1 MNKQEH
7 AQLMSESNIVNV
19 DLQNFQQVLLEG
31 SKEKLIIIDFW
42 ADWCEPCKQLMPV
55 LEKLAAEYRTQ
66 VVLAKINCD
75 EQQELAMQ
83 FGIRSLPT
91 VALFKDGQPVDSFG
105 GVKTEGEIREI
116 LDKHLPSPSDDLLQ
130 QAQVAMGEGDSHTA
144 YTLAKQAY
152 DLDSESMP
160 VIKLLAEAAIDA
172 GRLDQ
177 AKSLVASIPMV
188 EQDGDYQ
195 RIKGK
200 LELAEDAADSPELR
214 ALQEQVANQ
223 PNDTT
228 LKLKLALKLHEA
240 HRDENALEQLFE
252 ILTTDV
258 TCVDAKKYALDI
270 INALP
275 DGDPLAATYRRKLY
289 SMMY

>member
-1 MNKQEH
+1 
-7 AQLMSESNIVNV
+7 MSESNIVNL

-55 LEKLAAEYRTQ
+55 LEKLAMQYSDQ
-66 VVLAKINCD
+66 VILAKINCD
-75 EQQELAMQ
+75 EQQELAAQ

-91 VALFKDGQPVDSFG
+91 VAFFKDGQPVDSFG

-116 LDKHLPSPSDDLLQ
+116 LTKHLPSPSDDLSQ
-130 QAQVAMGEGDSHTA
+130 QAQTAMGEGDANTA

-152 DLDSESMP
+152 DLDNTNMQAL
-160 VIKLLAEAAIDA
+160 KLLAEAAVDA

-177 AKSLVASIPMV
+177 AKELVAKIPLV
-188 EQDGDYQ
+188 EQDSDYQ

-214 ALQEQVANQ
+214 ALQEQVENN
-223 PNDTT
+223 PDD
-228 LKLKLALKLHEA
+228 LALKLQLALKFHEA
-240 HRDENALEQLFE
+240 NRDEEALQQVFIVLGK
-252 ILTTDV
+252 DV
-258 TCVDAKKYALDI
+258 NFADAKKYALDI
-270 INALP
+270 INSLP

-289 SMMY
+289 STMY

>member
-1 MNKQEH
+1 
-7 AQLMSESNIVNV
+7 MSQQSNIIDVT
-19 DLQNFQQVLLEG
+19 LQNFQQVLLEG
-31 SKEKLIIIDFW
+31 SKEKLVVIDFW

-55 LEKLAAEYRTQ
+55 LEKLAGEYNDQ
-66 VVLAKINCD
+66 VILAKINCD
-75 EQQELAMQ
+75 DQQELAMQ

-91 VALFKDGQPVDSFG
+91 VAFFKNGEPVDSFG

-116 LDKHLPSPSDDLLQ
+116 LSKHLPSPSDNLIQ
-130 QAQVAMGEGDSHTA
+130 QAQVAMGEGDANKA

-152 DLDSESMP
+152 DLDNTDMAA
-160 VIKLLAEAAIDA
+160 VKLLAEAAVDA

-177 AKSLVASIPMV
+177 AKELVAAIPMV
-188 EQDGDYQ
+188 EQDSDYQ

-214 ALQEQVANQ
+214 ALQDQAEQN
-223 PNDTT
+223 PDDLS
-228 LKLKLALKLHEA
+228 LKLQLALKFHEA
-240 HRDENALEQLFE
+240 NRDEEALQLVFTVLTKDVNFE
-252 ILTTDV
+252 G
-258 TCVDAKKYALDI
+258 AKKYALDI
-270 INALP
+270 INSLP

>member
-1 MNKQEH
+1 
-7 AQLMSESNIVNV
+7 MSESNIVNL

-55 LEKLAAEYRTQ
+55 LEKLAMQYSDQ
-66 VVLAKINCD
+66 VILAKINCD
-75 EQQELAMQ
+75 EQQELAAQ

-91 VALFKDGQPVDSFG
+91 VAFFKDGQPVDSFG

-116 LDKHLPSPSDDLLQ
+116 LTKHLPSPSDDLIQ
-130 QAQVAMGEGDSHTA
+130 QAQTAMGEGDANTA

-152 DLDSESMP
+152 DLDNTNMQAL
-160 VIKLLAEAAIDA
+160 KLLAEAAVDA

-177 AKSLVASIPMV
+177 AKELVAKIPLV
-188 EQDGDYQ
+188 EQDSDYQ

-200 LELAEDAADSPELR
+200 LELSEDAADSPELR
-214 ALQEQVANQ
+214 ALQEQVENN
-223 PNDTT
+223 PDD
-228 LKLKLALKLHEA
+228 LALKLQLALKFHEA
-240 HRDENALEQLFE
+240 NRDEEALQQVFIVLGK
-252 ILTTDV
+252 DV
-258 TCVDAKKYALDI
+258 NFADAKKYALDI
-270 INALP
+270 INSLP

-289 SMMY
+289 STMY

>member
-1 MNKQEH
+1 
-7 AQLMSESNIVNV
+7 MSESNIVNL

-55 LEKLAAEYRTQ
+55 LEKLAMQYSDQ
-66 VVLAKINCD
+66 VILAKINCD
-75 EQQELAMQ
+75 EQQELAAQ

-91 VALFKDGQPVDSFG
+91 VAFFKDGQPVDSFG
-105 GVKTEGEIREI
+105 GVKTEGEIQEI
-116 LDKHLPSPSDDLLQ
+116 LTKHLPSPSDDLIQ
-130 QAQVAMGEGDSHTA
+130 QAQTAMGEGDANTA

-152 DLDSESMP
+152 DLDNTNMQAL
-160 VIKLLAEAAIDA
+160 KLLAEAAVDA

-177 AKSLVASIPMV
+177 AKELVAKIPLV

-214 ALQEQVANQ
+214 ALQEQVENT
-223 PNDTT
+223 PDD
-228 LKLKLALKLHEA
+228 LALKLQLALKFHEA
-240 HRDENALEQLFE
+240 SRDEEALQQVFNVLGK
-252 ILTTDV
+252 DV
-258 TCVDAKKYALDI
+258 NFADAKKYALDI
-270 INALP
+270 INSLP

-289 SMMY
+289 STMY

>member
-1 MNKQEH
+1 
-7 AQLMSESNIVNV
+7 MSQSNIIDVT
-19 DLQNFQQVLLEG
+19 LQNFQQVLLEG
-31 SKEKLIIIDFW
+31 SKEKLVIIDFW

-55 LEKLAAEYRTQ
+55 LEKLAGEYSDQ
-66 VVLAKINCD
+66 VILAKINCD
-75 EQQELAMQ
+75 DQQELAMQ

-91 VALFKDGQPVDSFG
+91 VAFFKNGEPVDSFG

-116 LDKHLPSPSDDLLQ
+116 LNKHLPSPSDNLIQ
-130 QAQVAMGEGDSHTA
+130 QAQVAMGEGDANKA

-152 DLDSESMP
+152 DLDNTDMAA
-160 VIKLLAEAAIDA
+160 VKLLAEAAVDA

-177 AKSLVASIPMV
+177 AKELVAAIPMV
-188 EQDGDYQ
+188 EQDSDYQ

-214 ALQEQVANQ
+214 ALQDQAEQN
-223 PNDTT
+223 PDDLS
-228 LKLKLALKLHEA
+228 LKLQLALKFHEA
-240 HRDENALEQLFE
+240 NRDEEALQLVFTVLTKDVNFE
-252 ILTTDV
+252 G
-258 TCVDAKKYALDI
+258 AKKYALDI
-270 INALP
+270 INSLP

>member
-1 MNKQEH
+1 
-7 AQLMSESNIVNV
+7 MSESNIVNL

-55 LEKLAAEYRTQ
+55 LEKLAMQYSDQ
-66 VVLAKINCD
+66 VILAKINCD
-75 EQQELAMQ
+75 EQQELAAQ

-91 VALFKDGQPVDSFG
+91 VAFFKDGQPVDSFG

-116 LDKHLPSPSDDLLQ
+116 LTKHLPSPSDDLIQ
-130 QAQVAMGEGDSHTA
+130 QAQTAMGEGDANTA

-152 DLDSESMP
+152 DLDNTNMQAL
-160 VIKLLAEAAIDA
+160 KLLAEAAVDA

-177 AKSLVASIPMV
+177 AKELVAKIPLV

-214 ALQEQVANQ
+214 ALQKQVESN
-223 PNDTT
+223 PDD
-228 LKLKLALKLHEA
+228 LALKLQLALKFHEA
-240 HRDENALEQLFE
+240 NRDEEALQQVF
-252 ILTTDV
+252 IVIGKDV
-258 TCVDAKKYALDI
+258 NFADAKKYALDI
-270 INALP
+270 INSLP

-289 SMMY
+289 STMY

>member
-1 MNKQEH
+1 
-7 AQLMSESNIVNV
+7 MSESNIVNL

-55 LEKLAAEYRTQ
+55 LEKLAMQYSEQ
-66 VVLAKINCD
+66 VILAKINCD
-75 EQQELAMQ
+75 EQQELAAQ

-91 VALFKDGQPVDSFG
+91 VAFFKDGQPVDSFG

-116 LDKHLPSPSDDLLQ
+116 LTKHLPSPSDDLIQ
-130 QAQVAMGEGDSHTA
+130 QAQTAMGEGDANTA

-152 DLDSESMP
+152 DLDNASMQ
-160 VIKLLAEAAIDA
+160 VLKLLAEAAVDA

-177 AKSLVASIPMV
+177 AKELVAKIPLV

-214 ALQEQVANQ
+214 ALQKQVESN
-223 PNDTT
+223 PDD
-228 LKLKLALKLHEA
+228 LALKLQLALKFHEA
-240 HRDENALEQLFE
+240 NRDEEALQQVFIVLGR
-252 ILTTDV
+252 DV
-258 TCVDAKKYALDI
+258 NFADAKKYALDI
-270 INALP
+270 INSLP

-289 SMMY
+289 STMY

>member
-1 MNKQEH
+1 
-7 AQLMSESNIVNV
+7 MSESNIVNL

-55 LEKLAAEYRTQ
+55 LEKLAMQYSDQ
-66 VVLAKINCD
+66 VILAKINCD
-75 EQQELAMQ
+75 EQQELAAQ

-91 VALFKDGQPVDSFG
+91 VAFFKDGQPVDSFG

-116 LDKHLPSPSDDLLQ
+116 LTKHLPSPSDDLIQ
-130 QAQVAMGEGDSHTA
+130 QAQTAMGEGDANTA

-152 DLDSESMP
+152 DLDNASMQAL
-160 VIKLLAEAAIDA
+160 KLLAEAAVDA

-177 AKSLVASIPMV
+177 AKELVAKIPLV

-214 ALQEQVANQ
+214 ALQKQVENT
-223 PNDTT
+223 PDD
-228 LKLKLALKLHEA
+228 LALKLQLALKFHEA
-240 HRDENALEQLFE
+240 NRDEEALQQVFIVLGR
-252 ILTTDV
+252 DV
-258 TCVDAKKYALDI
+258 NFADAKKYALDI
-270 INALP
+270 INSLP

-289 SMMY
+289 STMY

>member
-1 MNKQEH
+1 
-7 AQLMSESNIVNV
+7 MSESNIVNL

-55 LEKLAAEYRTQ
+55 LEKLAMQYSDQ
-66 VVLAKINCD
+66 VILAKVNCD
-75 EQQELAMQ
+75 EQQELAAQ

-91 VALFKDGQPVDSFG
+91 VAFFKDGQPVDSFG

-116 LDKHLPSPSDDLLQ
+116 LTKHLPSPSDDLIQ
-130 QAQVAMGEGDSHTA
+130 QAQTAMGEGDANTA

-152 DLDSESMP
+152 DLDNTNMQAL
-160 VIKLLAEAAIDA
+160 KLLAEAAVDA

-177 AKSLVASIPMV
+177 AKELVAKIPLV
-188 EQDGDYQ
+188 EQDSDYQ

-214 ALQEQVANQ
+214 ALQEQAEKN
-223 PNDTT
+223 PDD
-228 LKLKLALKLHEA
+228 LALKLQLALKFHEA
-240 HRDENALEQLFE
+240 NRDEEALQQVFIVLSK
-252 ILTTDV
+252 DV
-258 TCVDAKKYALDI
+258 NFADAKKYTLDI
-270 INALP
+270 INSLP

-289 SMMY
+289 STMY

>member
-1 MNKQEH
+1 
-7 AQLMSESNIVNV
+7 MSESNIVNL

-55 LEKLAAEYRTQ
+55 LEKLAMQYSDQ
-66 VVLAKINCD
+66 VILAKINCD
-75 EQQELAMQ
+75 EQQELAAQ

-91 VALFKDGQPVDSFG
+91 VAFFKDGQPVDSFG
-105 GVKTEGEIREI
+105 GVKTEGEIQEI
-116 LDKHLPSPSDDLLQ
+116 LTKHLPSPSDDLIQ
-130 QAQVAMGEGDSHTA
+130 QAQTAMGEGDANTA

-152 DLDSESMP
+152 DLDNTNMQAL
-160 VIKLLAEAAIDA
+160 KLLAEAAVDA

-177 AKSLVASIPMV
+177 AKELVAKIPLV

-195 RIKGK
+195 RINGK

-214 ALQEQVANQ
+214 ALQEQVENT
-223 PNDTT
+223 PDD
-228 LKLKLALKLHEA
+228 LALKLQLALKFHEA
-240 HRDENALEQLFE
+240 SRDEEALQQVFNVLGK
-252 ILTTDV
+252 DV
-258 TCVDAKKYALDI
+258 NFADAKKYALDI
-270 INALP
+270 INSLP

-289 SMMY
+289 STMY

>member
-1 MNKQEH
+1 
-7 AQLMSESNIVNV
+7 MSESNIVNL

-55 LEKLAAEYRTQ
+55 LEKLAMQYSDQ
-66 VVLAKINCD
+66 VILAKVNCD
-75 EQQELAMQ
+75 EQQELAAQ

-91 VALFKDGQPVDSFG
+91 VAFFKDGQPVDSFG

-116 LDKHLPSPSDDLLQ
+116 LTKHLPSPSDDLIQ
-130 QAQVAMGEGDSHTA
+130 QAQTAMGEGDANTA

-152 DLDSESMP
+152 DLDNTKMQAL
-160 VIKLLAEAAIDA
+160 KLLAEAAVDA

-177 AKSLVASIPMV
+177 AKELVAKIPLV
-188 EQDGDYQ
+188 EQDSDYQ

-214 ALQEQVANQ
+214 ALQEQAEKN
-223 PNDTT
+223 PDD
-228 LKLKLALKLHEA
+228 LALKLQLALKFHEA
-240 HRDENALEQLFE
+240 NRDEEALQQVFIVLSK
-252 ILTTDV
+252 DV
-258 TCVDAKKYALDI
+258 NFADAKKYALDI
-270 INALP
+270 INSLP
-275 DGDPLAATYRRKLY
+275 DGNLLADLL
-289 SMMY
+289 

>member
-1 MNKQEH
+1 
-7 AQLMSESNIVNV
+7 MSESNIVNL

-55 LEKLAAEYRTQ
+55 LEKLAIQYSDQ
-66 VVLAKINCD
+66 IILAKINCD
-75 EQQELAMQ
+75 EQQELAAQ

-91 VALFKDGQPVDSFG
+91 VAFFKDGQPVDSFG

-116 LDKHLPSPSDDLLQ
+116 LTKHLPSPSDDLIQ
-130 QAQVAMGEGDSHTA
+130 QAHVAMGEGDTNTA

-152 DLDSESMP
+152 DLDNTNMQAL
-160 VIKLLAEAAIDA
+160 KLLAEAAVDA

-177 AKSLVASIPMV
+177 AKELVAKIPLV
-188 EQDGDYQ
+188 EQDSDYQ

-214 ALQEQVANQ
+214 ALQEQVENN
-223 PNDTT
+223 PDD
-228 LKLKLALKLHEA
+228 LALKLQLALKFHEA
-240 HRDENALEQLFE
+240 NRDEEALQQVFIVLGR
-252 ILTTDV
+252 DV
-258 TCVDAKKYALDI
+258 NFADAKKYALDI
-270 INALP
+270 INSLP

-289 SMMY
+289 STMY

>member
-1 MNKQEH
+1 
-7 AQLMSESNIVNV
+7 MSESNSVNV
-19 DLQNFQQVLLEG
+19 NLENFQQVLLEG

-55 LEKLAAEYRTQ
+55 LEKLASEYSNQ

-75 EQQELAMQ
+75 EQQELAAQ

-91 VALFKDGQPVDSFG
+91 VAFFKDGQPVDSFG
-105 GVKTEGEIREI
+105 GVKTESEIRGI
-116 LDKHLPSPSDDLLQ
+116 LDKHLPSPSDDLIQ
-130 QAQVAMGEGDSHTA
+130 QAQIAMGEGDSNSA

-152 DLDSESMP
+152 DLDNGNMQ
-160 VIKLLAEAAIDA
+160 VTKLLAEAAIDA

-177 AKSLVASIPMV
+177 AKSLVAAIPMV
-188 EQDGDYQ
+188 EQDSDYQ

-214 ALQEQVANQ
+214 ALQEQVSKQ
-223 PNDTT
+223 PNDVT

-240 HRDENALEQLFE
+240 HRDEHALEQLFG
-252 ILTTDV
+252 ILATDV
-258 TCVDAKKYALDI
+258 NCDDAKKYALDI

-275 DGDPLAATYRRKLY
+275 NGDPLAATYRRKLY

>member
-1 MNKQEH
+1 
-7 AQLMSESNIVNV
+7 MSESNIVNL

-55 LEKLAAEYRTQ
+55 LEKLAMQYSDQ
-66 VVLAKINCD
+66 VILAKINCD
-75 EQQELAMQ
+75 EQQELAAQ

-91 VALFKDGQPVDSFG
+91 VAFFKDGQPVDSFG

-116 LDKHLPSPSDDLLQ
+116 LTKHLPSPSDDLIQ
-130 QAQVAMGEGDSHTA
+130 QAQTAMGEGDANTA

-152 DLDSESMP
+152 DLDNTNMQAL
-160 VIKLLAEAAIDA
+160 KLLAEAAVDA

-177 AKSLVASIPMV
+177 AKELVAKIPLV
-188 EQDGDYQ
+188 EQDSDYQ

-214 ALQEQVANQ
+214 ALQKQVESN
-223 PNDTT
+223 PDD
-228 LKLKLALKLHEA
+228 LALKLQLALKFHEA
-240 HRDENALEQLFE
+240 NRDEEALQQVFIVLGR
-252 ILTTDV
+252 DV
-258 TCVDAKKYALDI
+258 NFADAKKYALDI
-270 INALP
+270 INSLP

-289 SMMY
+289 STMY

>member
-1 MNKQEH
+1 
-7 AQLMSESNIVNV
+7 MSESNIVNL

-55 LEKLAAEYRTQ
+55 LEKLAMQYSDQ
-66 VVLAKINCD
+66 VILAKINCD
-75 EQQELAMQ
+75 EQQELAAQ

-91 VALFKDGQPVDSFG
+91 VAFFKDGQPVDSFG

-116 LDKHLPSPSDDLLQ
+116 LAKHLPSPSDDLIQ
-130 QAQVAMGEGDSHTA
+130 QAQTAMGEGDANTA

-152 DLDSESMP
+152 DLDNTNMQAL
-160 VIKLLAEAAIDA
+160 KLLAEAAVDA

-177 AKSLVASIPMV
+177 AKELVAKIPLV
-188 EQDGDYQ
+188 EQDSDYQ

-214 ALQEQVANQ
+214 ALQEQVENN
-223 PNDTT
+223 PDD
-228 LKLKLALKLHEA
+228 LALKLQLALKFHEA
-240 HRDENALEQLFE
+240 NRDEEALQQVFIVLGK
-252 ILTTDV
+252 DV
-258 TCVDAKKYALDI
+258 NFADAKKYALDI
-270 INALP
+270 INSLP

-289 SMMY
+289 STMY

>member
-1 MNKQEH
+1 
-7 AQLMSESNIVNV
+7 MSESNIVNV

-55 LEKLAAEYRTQ
+55 LEKLASQYSNQ
-66 VVLAKINCD
+66 VILAKINCD
-75 EQQELAMQ
+75 EQQELAGQ

-91 VALFKDGQPVDSFG
+91 VAFFKDGQPVDSFG
-105 GVKTEGEIREI
+105 GVKTESEIREI
-116 LDKHLPSPSDDLLQ
+116 LDKHLPSPSDDLIQ
-130 QAQVAMGEGDSHTA
+130 QAQTAMGEGDANKA

-152 DLDSESMP
+152 DIDSKHMQAL
-160 VIKLLAEAAIDA
+160 KLLAEAAVDA

-177 AKSLVASIPMV
+177 AKELVAKIPMV
-188 EQDGDYQ
+188 EHDGDYQ

-214 ALQEQVANQ
+214 ALQKQVDSQ
-223 PNDTT
+223 PDDLA
-228 LKLKLALKLHEA
+228 LKLQLALKLHEA
-240 HRDENALEQLFE
+240 HRDEEALQLVFTV
-252 ILTTDV
+252 LNKDV
-258 TCVDAKKYALDI
+258 NFTDAKKYALDI

-275 DGDPLAATYRRKLY
+275 NGDPLAATYRRKLY
-289 SMMY
+289 STMY

>member
-1 MNKQEH
+1 
-7 AQLMSESNIVNV
+7 MSESNIVNL

-55 LEKLAAEYRTQ
+55 LEKLAMQYSDQ
-66 VVLAKINCD
+66 VILAKINCD
-75 EQQELAMQ
+75 EQQELAAQ

-91 VALFKDGQPVDSFG
+91 VAFFKDGQPVDSFG
-105 GVKTEGEIREI
+105 GVKTEGEIQEI
-116 LDKHLPSPSDDLLQ
+116 LTKHLPSPSDDLIQ
-130 QAQVAMGEGDSHTA
+130 QAQTAMGEGDANTA

-152 DLDSESMP
+152 DLDNASMQAL
-160 VIKLLAEAAIDA
+160 KLLAEAAVDA

-177 AKSLVASIPMV
+177 AKELVAKIPLV

-214 ALQEQVANQ
+214 ALQKQVESN
-223 PNDTT
+223 PDD
-228 LKLKLALKLHEA
+228 LALKLQLALKFHEA
-240 HRDENALEQLFE
+240 NRDEEALQQVFIVLGR
-252 ILTTDV
+252 DV
-258 TCVDAKKYALDI
+258 NFADAKKYALDI
-270 INALP
+270 INSLP

-289 SMMY
+289 STMY

>member
-1 MNKQEH
+1 
-7 AQLMSESNIVNV
+7 MSESNIVNL

-55 LEKLAAEYRTQ
+55 LEKLAMQYSDQ
-66 VVLAKINCD
+66 VILAKINCD
-75 EQQELAMQ
+75 EQQELAAQ

-91 VALFKDGQPVDSFG
+91 VAFFKDGQPVDSFG

-116 LDKHLPSPSDDLLQ
+116 LTKHLPSPSDDLIQ
-130 QAQVAMGEGDSHTA
+130 QAQTAMGEGDANTA

-152 DLDSESMP
+152 DLDNASMQAL
-160 VIKLLAEAAIDA
+160 KLLAEAAVDA

-177 AKSLVASIPMV
+177 AKELVAKIPLV

-214 ALQEQVANQ
+214 ALQKQVESN
-223 PNDTT
+223 PDD
-228 LKLKLALKLHEA
+228 LALKLQLALKFHEA
-240 HRDENALEQLFE
+240 NRDEEALQQVFIVLGR
-252 ILTTDV
+252 DV
-258 TCVDAKKYALDI
+258 NFADAKKYALDI
-270 INALP
+270 INSLP

-289 SMMY
+289 STMY

>member
-1 MNKQEH
+1 
-7 AQLMSESNIVNV
+7 MSQSNIIDVT
-19 DLQNFQQVLLEG
+19 LQNFQQVLLEG
-31 SKEKLIIIDFW
+31 SKEKLVIIDFW

-55 LEKLAAEYRTQ
+55 LEKLAGEYNDQ
-66 VVLAKINCD
+66 VILAKINCD
-75 EQQELAMQ
+75 DQQELAMQ

-91 VALFKDGQPVDSFG
+91 VAFFKNGEPVDSFG

-116 LDKHLPSPSDDLLQ
+116 LNKHLPSPSDNLIQ
-130 QAQVAMGEGDSHTA
+130 QAQVAMGEGDANKA

-152 DLDSESMP
+152 DLDNTDMAA
-160 VIKLLAEAAIDA
+160 VKLLAEAAVDA

-177 AKSLVASIPMV
+177 AKELVAAIPMV
-188 EQDGDYQ
+188 EQDSDYQ

-214 ALQEQVANQ
+214 ALQDQAEQN
-223 PNDTT
+223 PDDLS
-228 LKLKLALKLHEA
+228 LKLQLALKFHEA
-240 HRDENALEQLFE
+240 NRDEEALQLVFTVLTKDVNFE
-252 ILTTDV
+252 G
-258 TCVDAKKYALDI
+258 AKKYALDI
-270 INALP
+270 INSLP